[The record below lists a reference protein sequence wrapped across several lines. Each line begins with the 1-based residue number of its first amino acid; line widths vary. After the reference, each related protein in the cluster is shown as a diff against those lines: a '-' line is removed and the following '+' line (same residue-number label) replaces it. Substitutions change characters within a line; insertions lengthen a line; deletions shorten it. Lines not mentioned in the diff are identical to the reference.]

1 MRCHIL
7 YLWSGRRC
15 KSLHLH
21 LDIMS
26 EPKAQGKPNT
36 LQDFI
41 LEETILKN
49 FFFYVLDH
57 LFNIQER
64 DQVKQGQDRR
74 ARDDIKEIISIY
86 HQL

>member
-1 MRCHIL
+1 M
-7 YLWSGRRC
+7 
-15 KSLHLH
+15 HLH

-57 LFNIQER
+57 LYNIEER
-64 DQVKQGQDRR
+64 DQVKQGQDRQDRR